1 MMLVSLYVNAQYQ
14 TVLVLS
20 EEASTKNISAKI
32 VDKNSLISFAADS
45 AGYFIL
51 SVGESYIVSAGG
63 YFSKKIT
70 LHPRKIMGD
79 TMIILLENMAPKQ
92 KDIIVVTNRNE
103 AKIASL
109 ATRLEVVDNDELN
122 ERSLDKPSDVSH
134 ALKEQTGVQLQRT
147 SASSSAFN
155 IRLQS
160 LRGKY
165 VQILKDG
172 LPLFGGLSQY
182 LSLPQTSPMM
192 LRQVEIIKGS
202 ASTLYGGDAI
212 SGVINFISNKPTEKP
227 VYDIL
232 INAESTKSVDAAIYA
247 SQRFGK
253 FGFNLLGQ
261 YRWQNPVDWNGD
273 KFSDYAKINRWQIAP
288 DLYWWASE
296 KFRLNAGLTY
306 TKEDREGGAMPAL
319 QKKNDT
325 LYSYL
330 ERNKSEAF
338 SSKFRAD
345 ILLTNTT
352 ISMINGINRY
362 SRNLTIPSYSF
373 SGVQLATFSEVMGES
388 RLQKHVI
395 QYGIDLR
402 TEQFSDADTSIL
414 TNKNYQLY
422 TLGLFVNERF
432 NVNSKTILEAGFRLD
447 YNTKYGVVP
456 LPKVAWLQKWNEL
469 FQTRVNIGMGYK
481 LPTIF
486 QDESEETFY
495 RNVRP
500 IDPSV
505 AKPELSVGGTL
516 DLKVSS
522 PSINGFKILFNNMY
536 FVTNIWQPLLPTKKL
551 YKGQFYTQY
560 ETQAGTIQGRGIETT
575 LQLLYRGLG
584 LKLSYTLQDQSLNI
598 NKVKSVAALTSKHL
612 VGILVGYEKEDLFS
626 VGMDCYYYSPANL
639 SDGTTTHGIW
649 EMGINGQYIHRYF
662 TLFANLE
669 NILNIRQ
676 TSFGPVVLANPTF
689 RTPVFKEIY
698 GPLEGRILNAG
709 IKIKLG
715 ALFKSKG
722 EDND

>member
-1 MMLVSLYVNAQYQ
+1 MVLVSLCVKAQYQ
-14 TVLVLS
+14 TVVVKEEDEPTTVLF
-20 EEASTKNISAKI
+20 AKIATKNSA
-32 VDKNSLISFAADS
+32 ISFTADS
-45 AGYFIL
+45 AGYFVL
-51 SVGESYIVSAGG
+51 PVGENYMVSANG
-63 YFSKKIT
+63 YFSRKIT
-70 LHPRKIMGD
+70 LSIKKHKDD
-79 TMIILLENMAPKQ
+79 TLIFFLENMAPKP
-92 KDIIVVTNRNE
+92 KDIIVLTNRNE
-103 AKIASL
+103 AKISSL

-147 SASSSAFN
+147 SASSSTFN

-261 YRWQNPVDWNGD
+261 YRMQNPVDWNGD

-288 DLYWWASE
+288 DLYWWVSD
-296 KFRLNAGLTY
+296 KFRFNAGLTY
-306 TKEDREGGAMPAL
+306 TNEDREGGAMPAL
-319 QKKNDT
+319 QKKGDT
-325 LYSYL
+325 LYSYI
-330 ERNKSEAF
+330 EKNKSKAF

-345 ILLTNTT
+345 VLLENTT
-352 ISMINGINRY
+352 ISFINGINRY
-362 SRNLTIPSYSF
+362 TRNLSIPSYTF
-373 SGVQLATFSEVMGES
+373 GGIQLATFSEITGET

-402 TEQFSDADTSIL
+402 TEQFSDADTSISS
-414 TNKNYQLY
+414 NKNYQLY
-422 TLGLFVNERF
+422 TPGLFINERF
-432 NVNSKTILEAGFRLD
+432 TISEKTILEAGFRLD

-456 LPKVAWLQKWNEL
+456 LPKVAWLQKWNEI
-469 FQTRVNIGMGYK
+469 FETRVNIGMGYK

-486 QDESEETFY
+486 QDESEEAFY
-495 RNVRP
+495 RNVLP
-500 IDPSV
+500 IDPSL

-536 FVTNIWQPLLPTKKL
+536 FITNIWQPLLPTKKL

-598 NKVKSVAALTSKHL
+598 NKVKSVAPLTSKHL
-612 VGILVGYEKEDLFS
+612 IGMLLGYEKEDLFS

-639 SDGTTTHGIW
+639 SDGTLTHGIW

-689 RTPVFKEIY
+689 RTPAFKEIY

-715 ALFKSKG
+715 ALFKSKA

>member
-1 MMLVSLYVNAQYQ
+1 MIANGQYQ
-14 TVLVLS
+14 TVLVRS
-20 EEASTKNISAKI
+20 EDAPSQFIDAKI
-32 VDKNSLISFAADS
+32 IEESSQRQVQIDS
-45 AGYFIL
+45 TENYL
-51 SVGESYIVSAGG
+51 LPVGKKYIVSAMGF
-63 YFSKKIT
+63 FSKKINLT
-70 LHPRKIMGD
+70 TKKTKGDSLHIF
-79 TMIILLENMAPKQ
+79 LENMSPKQ
-92 KDIIVVTNRNE
+92 KDIIVLTNKNE

-182 LSLPQTSPMM
+182 LSLPQSSPMM

-288 DLYWWASE
+288 DLYWWVSE
-296 KFRLNAGLTY
+296 KLRLNTGLTY
-306 TKEDREGGAMPAL
+306 TNEEREGGAMPAL
-319 QKKNDT
+319 QKKGDT
-325 LYSYL
+325 LYTYL
-330 ERNKSEAF
+330 EKNKSQAF

-345 ILLTNTT
+345 VLFKNTT
-352 ISMINGINRY
+352 LSFINGINRY
-362 SRNLTIPSYSF
+362 SRKLTVPNYRF
-373 SGVQLATFSEVMGES
+373 EGTQLATFSEILGETQ
-388 RLQKHVI
+388 LQKHVV

-402 TEQFSDADTSIL
+402 TEQFSDADTAIL

-422 TLGLFVNERF
+422 TVGLFISERF
-432 NVNSKTILEAGFRLD
+432 TINEKTILEAGFRLD

-456 LPKVAWLQKWNEL
+456 LPKIAWLQKWNEI

-486 QDESEETFY
+486 QDESEEAFY
-495 RNVRP
+495 RNVLP
-500 IDPSV
+500 IDPSL
-505 AKPELSVGGTL
+505 AKPELSAGGTL

-536 FVTNIWQPLLPTKKL
+536 FITNIWQPLLPTKKL

-560 ETQAGTIQGRGIETT
+560 ETQNGTIQGRGIETT
-575 LQLLYRGLG
+575 LQMLYRGLG

-598 NKVKSVAALTSKHL
+598 NKVKSVAPLTSKHL
-612 VGILVGYEKEDLFS
+612 IGILIGYEKEDLFS
-626 VGMDCYYYSPANL
+626 VGMDCYYYSPQNL
-639 SDGTTTHGIW
+639 TDGTQTQGIW
-649 EMGINGQYIHRYF
+649 EMGINSQYIHRYF
-662 TLFANLE
+662 TIFANLE

-698 GPLEGRILNAG
+698 GPLEGRVLNAG

-715 ALFKSKG
+715 ALFKTKM
-722 EDND
+722 NDDD